1 MGTASLL
8 LAFALGATSASA
20 QAAKESKGQKI
31 FMKSHCISCHSVK
44 AVGIE
49 KKTVEGD
56 EAAAEVAKSAHKPP
70 DLSDIGLQHD
80 QAWFA
85 KWLTKKEN
93 VDGRM
98 HKIKF
103 RGTDAEL
110 KTLTTWIASLKMD
123 ESGKPKAAEP
133 KPAEK

>member
-1 MGTASLL
+1 ML
-8 LAFALGATSASA
+8 LAFAFCAASASA
-20 QAAKESKGQKI
+20 QAAKESKGQKL
-31 FMKSHCISCHSVK
+31 FLKYRCTGCHSIK

-49 KKTVEGD
+49 KKTEEGD

-80 QAWFA
+80 AAWFA

-103 RGTDAEL
+103 RGTDPEL

-123 ESGKPKAAEP
+123 ENGKPKAAEP
-133 KPAEK
+133 KTESK